1 MQPIDNRQRPVEQLR
16 SYRIQLRENFK
27 NACMKAL
34 SLTRTPVR
42 LIGGFHKSPSENV
55 SKPAYHIYKRML
67 FVAIILSI
75 FGVGSTYKLAA
86 STKQFNTSRNLSEQA
101 QEAPKKVTPTGPV
114 QTNSL
119 FSTYPKWAQDF
130 AAETSGTLG
139 GKYWEINQGPPQN
152 SNHEAEYYTD
162 SPTNLRIAN
171 GALILEATQQPEPQN
186 YDYASARIDT
196 AGKISFLYGRVDI
209 VAKLP
214 DSAGTWPAA
223 WFLPANNKY
232 EDLSPSS
239 DTIRYL
245 NGGEIDLI
253 EEVGSQPNT
262 EYGIVH
268 SLSDL
273 SNPGGVGDYNQIKV
287 PNNDTTYNT
296 YTMLWTPTSITFELN
311 NNPFYTYSRPVG
323 ANYTNWPFD
332 QPFYLILNLAMGGS
346 WGGEDTAQF
355 PGNGIDNSALPATMS
370 IQSIYYYPYIGASN

>member
-1 MQPIDNRQRPVEQLR
+1 MEPIGNSQRPVELPR

-27 NACMKAL
+27 DACRKAL
-34 SLTRTPVR
+34 SLMCTPVR
-42 LIGGFHKSPSENV
+42 LIGGIHKSSSESV
-55 SKPAYHIYKRML
+55 IRPAYSIYKRLL
-67 FVAIILSI
+67 FVAIILGI

-86 STKQFNTSRNLSEQA
+86 SSEHFNTTRTPSVQA
-101 QEAPKKVTPTGPV
+101 QTVPKKVTPTGPA

-119 FSTYPKWAQDF
+119 FSTYPTWAQDF
-130 AAETSGTLG
+130 ATDTSGTLD

-152 SNHEAEYYTD
+152 SNHEAEYYTG

-196 AGKISFLYGRVDI
+196 DGKISFLYGRVDI

-273 SNPGGVGDYNQIKV
+273 NNPGGVGDYNQIKV
-287 PNNDTTYNT
+287 PNNDNAYNT

-370 IQSIYYYPYIGASN
+370 IQSIYYYPYTGSN